1 MSIVE
6 NLEKIWKNVKDISD
20 NLEKKYN
27 RRHVD
32 KIIRILASLILT
44 YIILSK
50 LFNWEVL
57 CSNIKMELW
66 NEALRLMVKK
76 YIYKLCLFWLIY
88 RLLLFR
94 LFKIICINIDKTD
107 KTESLP
113 IVFTIDDI
121 VDFLCSVYFLIYAIN
136 ELIEYN
142 NGISSMGNMISVIAI
157 GYLFCVYAEWLYVQ
171 NSNNW
176 YFVSREYTYYYDA
189 NNKRIPKDAYVIYR
203 SIGDADVPIYK
214 INGDINLPYQP
225 TRPLVITIND
235 LRNNKKNNEKMI
247 SQLMKDMNDT
257 FIFLGYSFQD
267 ENEIVTDILDAF
279 QKNERWESVKEKY
292 VILPNISEDVKLD

>member
-32 KIIRILASLILT
+32 KIIILASLILT

-94 LFKIICINIDKTD
+94 LFKIICINIDK
-107 KTESLP
+107 LGR
-113 IVFTIDDI
+113 
-121 VDFLCSVYFLIYAIN
+121 A
-136 ELIEYN
+136 
-142 NGISSMGNMISVIAI
+142 
-157 GYLFCVYAEWLYVQ
+157 
-171 NSNNW
+171 
-176 YFVSREYTYYYDA
+176 
-189 NNKRIPKDAYVIYR
+189 
-203 SIGDADVPIYK
+203 
-214 INGDINLPYQP
+214 
-225 TRPLVITIND
+225 
-235 LRNNKKNNEKMI
+235 NKKEILLSMSEEK
-247 SQLMKDMNDT
+247 
-257 FIFLGYSFQD
+257 F
-267 ENEIVTDILDAF
+267 EH
-279 QKNERWESVKEKY
+279 R
-292 VILPNISEDVKLD
+292 

>member
-107 KTESLP
+107 KTESL
-113 IVFTIDDI
+113 
-121 VDFLCSVYFLIYAIN
+121 
-136 ELIEYN
+136 
-142 NGISSMGNMISVIAI
+142 
-157 GYLFCVYAEWLYVQ
+157 
-171 NSNNW
+171 
-176 YFVSREYTYYYDA
+176 
-189 NNKRIPKDAYVIYR
+189 
-203 SIGDADVPIYK
+203 
-214 INGDINLPYQP
+214 
-225 TRPLVITIND
+225 
-235 LRNNKKNNEKMI
+235 
-247 SQLMKDMNDT
+247 
-257 FIFLGYSFQD
+257 
-267 ENEIVTDILDAF
+267 
-279 QKNERWESVKEKY
+279 
-292 VILPNISEDVKLD
+292 

>member
-1 MSIVE
+1 MSIGE

-203 SIGDADVPIYK
+203 SEMYKVCLSSKISSERKEIYSKKREWELRSLDNDEQILLKDAVRNT
-214 INGDINLPYQP
+214 NGG
-225 TRPLVITIND
+225 VILI
-235 LRNNKKNNEKMI
+235 EKM
-247 SQLMKDMNDT
+247 
-257 FIFLGYSFQD
+257 
-267 ENEIVTDILDAF
+267 
-279 QKNERWESVKEKY
+279 
-292 VILPNISEDVKLD
+292 